1 MIDLLRFEADF
12 KTIQVVYNSIGN
24 KDLNTQIKVVSTR
37 KALCPTIGYLYPDC
51 EKAYLQS
58 MSLDALRDTVKGV
71 DNYRDILKDAPD
83 P

>member
-1 MIDLLRFEADF
+1 
-12 KTIQVVYNSIGN
+12 
-24 KDLNTQIKVVSTR
+24 
-37 KALCPTIGYLYPDC
+37 
-51 EKAYLQS
+51 